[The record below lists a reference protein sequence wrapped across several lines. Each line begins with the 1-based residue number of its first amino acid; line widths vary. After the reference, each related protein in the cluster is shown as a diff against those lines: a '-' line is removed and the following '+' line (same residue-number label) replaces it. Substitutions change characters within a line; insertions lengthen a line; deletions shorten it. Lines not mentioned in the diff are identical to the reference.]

1 MEGACETSG
10 TWFRDCY
17 QDAGIPCAFQ
27 VFRPFQPLHT
37 LVSPPPPPDF
47 WPSQAGWRVGIISRA
62 ALAPSLRIIPWT
74 VQAQS
79 DPTGPIVDGIIALEW
94 DAPTENAEA
103 VYGYQILRRRPNQG
117 ETTLTDLV
125 PNTGS
130 KALAYTDATAAEAG
144 DTYAYQ
150 VKAIAIRGDVTS
162 QNPNRVVVEAD
173 ETSSVTDTENTV
185 TTEVILSILLQ
196 RGPEARGVH
205 DGRPERAF
213 SFALSQPRRCLTGRG
228 FTSWISFSAMRL
240 DELVINRR
248 CADRCSQGVSRQTGN
263 VWKNSR
269 TGRTSRLKGLIL
281 SNLLGTP
288 LPVLITVVSSLD
300 GT

>member
-1 MEGACETSG
+1 MTTS
-10 TWFRDCY
+10 RRL
-17 QDAGIPCAFQ
+17 A
-27 VFRPFQPLHT
+27 T
-37 LVSPPPPPDF
+37 L
-47 WPSQAGWRVGIISRA
+47 
-62 ALAPSLRIIPWT
+62 LLIIPWA

-79 DPTGPIVDGIIALEW
+79 DPTDLTRPIVDGLIALEW
-94 DAPTENAEA
+94 DVPTENAEA

-117 ETTLTDLV
+117 ETTLTGLV

-130 KALAYTDATAAEAG
+130 KALTYTGATAAEAG

-213 SFALSQPRRCLTGRG
+213 SFALSQPRRSLTGRG
-228 FTSWISFSAMRL
+228 FTSWVVFSAPHL
-240 DELVINRR
+240 HELSIKRGSTNMNG
-248 CADRCSQGVSRQTGN
+248 QGCQ
-263 VWKNSR
+263 
-269 TGRTSRLKGLIL
+269 
-281 SNLLGTP
+281 
-288 LPVLITVVSSLD
+288 D
-300 GT
+300 